1 VGAKFAAWG
10 LSPPRPKPLHVLALP
25 ATKQYLVNFRLKNLA
40 SSSNDL
46 QELFRKLN
54 IKLGNWVAKDSK
66 YVLGA
71 QFCPVA
77 SQSIWNKH
85 TNKQSYLSN
94 LD

>member
-1 VGAKFAAWG
+1 
-10 LSPPRPKPLHVLALP
+10 
-25 ATKQYLVNFRLKNLA
+25 VNFRLKISPLVATIFRIISGNET
-40 SSSNDL
+40 SNWGD
-46 QELFRKLN
+46 
-54 IKLGNWVAKDSK
+54 WVAKDSK

-85 TNKQSYLSN
+85 TNKQSYLST